1 MRGRDFSTTIGTKG
15 CGDAKRGG
23 IESIYMYA
31 KARQHPPSSSAPATR
46 PLHHLQ
52 LLSLTVPTFWPVP
65 KGCPPAFP
73 HTHYYQSTLHI
84 IASSPLPSYVDRSK
98 RSKGCVTRARFNPP
112 PPRRR
117 RAINKYI
124 EKKISPLRSLLAPP
138 ISTLLINSGSMLRK
152 GCCCV
157 CIAIYF
163 SNKRICICKALH

>member
-1 MRGRDFSTTIGTKG
+1 MWRCKEGGNRINLHVCKSASASTVIIRPGN
-15 CGDAKRGG
+15 
-23 IESIYMYA
+23 
-31 KARQHPPSSSAPATR
+31 KA
-46 PLHHLQ
+46 
-52 LLSLTVPTFWPVP
+52 LTSPTTPFPYGSHVLARP
-65 KGCPPAFP
+65 KGLPSCIPT